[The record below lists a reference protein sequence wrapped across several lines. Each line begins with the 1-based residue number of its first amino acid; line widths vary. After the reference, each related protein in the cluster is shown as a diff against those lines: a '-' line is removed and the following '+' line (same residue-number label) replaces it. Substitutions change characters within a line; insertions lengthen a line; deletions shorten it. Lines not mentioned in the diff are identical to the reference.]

1 MPYLIDGHNLISYLP
16 DISLDDP
23 DDEGKLVTKLKGFA
37 ARVRKKIVVVFDNG
51 LPGGESKMSNHS
63 VKVIFASSKRTNADN
78 VIKERIRNQKN
89 PVTWTVISSDNEVLD
104 VARHYRMKAMTSSEF
119 AVVLRRP
126 IRLKSDPSEASNPYL
141 SPDEVDEWM
150 KLFGGET

>member
-37 ARVRKKIVVVFDNG
+37 ARVRKKIIVVFDNG

-78 VIKERIRNQKN
+78 VIKERIRAQKN
-89 PVTWTVISSDNEVLD
+89 PVTWTVVSSDHEVLN
-104 VARHYRMKAMTSSEF
+104 VAKQHRMKAMPCPEF
-119 AVVLRRP
+119 ATLLRRP
-126 IRLKSDPSEASNPYL
+126 VRPKTDPSEATNPYL
-141 SPDEVDEWM
+141 SPEEVDEWM
-150 KLFGGET
+150 QLFGGEN